1 MVIGCF
7 IDYKLFLQLVDSLN
21 WRIQNEIDSV
31 LEVSDSSVLLDYN
44 NDLIIIMVVVIII
57 TTM

>member
-31 LEVSDSSVLLDYN
+31 LEVSDSSFLLDYN

-57 TTM
+57 TIM